1 LRDPIRSPLERGGAD
16 ERGRL
21 RLDQLL
27 VQRFGRGADPI
38 RDIGEFQLAKQV
50 KQGRLV

>member
-1 LRDPIRSPLERGGAD
+1 MGGACLGAFERCGAD
-16 ERGRL
+16 ERGCL

-27 VQRFGRGADPI
+27 VQGFGRGADPVG
-38 RDIGEFQLAKQV
+38 DLGEFQVAQAV